1 MANNGKIGAVLVVG
15 GGIGG
20 IQSALDLADSGF
32 KVYVLEKSPSIGGV
46 MAQLD
51 KTFPTNDCSMC
62 ILAPKLVSV
71 ARHPNITIITNAEI
85 DKLSGEA
92 GHFVVTVRKQPRY
105 VDLDKCTG
113 CGLCMQDC
121 PVRQIV
127 SLDRKEGKI
136 ELKPEDRIKIEE
148 ILREYRTKKGNLM
161 PILQKINVHYNY
173 LPTDLLRY
181 IASELDMPLSQIYSI
196 ATFYNAFSLVPRGR
210 YTIAICRGTAC
221 HVRGSARILDRLEQE
236 LGVSDGGTTEDLRF
250 TIQTVRCIGCCSIA
264 PAVRI
269 DRDTYGNVKI
279 NKIMDMLRKYK

>member
-1 MANNGKIGAVLVVG
+1 M
-15 GGIGG
+15 
-20 IQSALDLADSGF
+20 
-32 KVYVLEKSPSIGGV
+32 
-46 MAQLD
+46 
-51 KTFPTNDCSMC
+51 
-62 ILAPKLVSV
+62 
-71 ARHPNITIITNAEI
+71 
-85 DKLSGEA
+85 
-92 GHFVVTVRKQPRY
+92 RKQPRY